1 MKATNWEFKYRAVVI
16 GLIIAFAFQF
26 YSVDHQN
33 VTAALA
39 NLLAPKFGLDPD
51 RFARILFVLAAIPL
65 IAAALLRTWASAYLR
80 SEVVYAANIQTK
92 SLVADGP
99 YRHVRNPLYFGNF
112 LMAIGLGAMTSRVGF
127 FVLTLG
133 VLWFCYRLILRE
145 EAELGTVQ
153 GESYAQYRKAVPR
166 FWPALRARVPAGPGQ
181 ANWAQGFKAEAWF
194 WGFPAA
200 VLAFAAT
207 LKNAL
212 FFGIIGLSLACFWLL
227 NSKKESQA
235 GGEP

>member
-1 MKATNWEFKYRAVVI
+1 MKATNWEFKYRPLVF
-16 GLIIAFAFQF
+16 GLIIGFAFQF
-26 YSVDHQN
+26 YAVDHQN
-33 VTAALA
+33 AAAALA
-39 NLLAPKFGLDPD
+39 NLIAPKFGLDPD
-51 RFARILFVLAAIPL
+51 LFARILFVLAAIPL
-65 IAAALLRTWASAYLR
+65 IAAAFLRTWASAYLR

-133 VLWFCYRLILRE
+133 MLWFCYRLILRE

-153 GESYAQYRKAVPR
+153 GESYDRYRKAVPR
-166 FWPALRARVPAGPGQ
+166 FWPALGARVPAGPGR
-181 ANWAQGFKAEAWF
+181 ANWAQGFKAESWF

-200 VLAFAAT
+200 VLGFAAT
-207 LKNAL
+207 LKTAV
-212 FFGIIGLSLACFWLL
+212 FFAIVGLSLACFWLL
-227 NSKKESQA
+227 SSKEESQA
-235 GGEP
+235 GSEP

>member
-33 VTAALA
+33 AAAALA

-65 IAAALLRTWASAYLR
+65 IAAAFLRTWASAYLR

-99 YRHVRNPLYFGNF
+99 LPPCAQSPLF
-112 LMAIGLGAMTSRVGF
+112 R
-127 FVLTLG
+127 
-133 VLWFCYRLILRE
+133 
-145 EAELGTVQ
+145 
-153 GESYAQYRKAVPR
+153 
-166 FWPALRARVPAGPGQ
+166 
-181 ANWAQGFKAEAWF
+181 
-194 WGFPAA
+194 
-200 VLAFAAT
+200 
-207 LKNAL
+207 
-212 FFGIIGLSLACFWLL
+212 
-227 NSKKESQA
+227 
-235 GGEP
+235 

>member
-1 MKATNWEFKYRAVVI
+1 MKATNWEFKYRALVF

-26 YSVDHQN
+26 YAIDHQN
-33 VTAALA
+33 AAAALA

-51 RFARILFVLAAIPL
+51 LFARILFVLAAIPL
-65 IAAALLRTWASAYLR
+65 IAAAFLRTWASAYLR

-133 VLWFCYRLILRE
+133 MLWFCYRLILRE
-145 EAELGTVQ
+145 EAELSTVQ
-153 GESYAQYRKAVPR
+153 GESYAQYRKAIPR
-166 FWPALRARVPAGPGQ
+166 FWPALRARVPADQAKPTGLRALKLKPGS
-181 ANWAQGFKAEAWF
+181 GD
-194 WGFPAA
+194 FPP
-200 VLAFAAT
+200 
-207 LKNAL
+207 
-212 FFGIIGLSLACFWLL
+212 LSWH
-227 NSKKESQA
+227 S
-235 GGEP
+235 PPR